1 MKMVE
6 SKLIEFANIKT
17 LEKFTR
23 SSNILFSDG
32 HVAYNWFVANKKE
45 ILSSNNKYCKLVQSQ
60 YENHLKSVKKAKLM
74 ETTQS
79 IHNTFVNANITNEFK
94 NIKDIRKFDKDSNIY
109 LSNGMTTYDWFIA
122 NSRSILVDGCGMYKE
137 IREQYFN
144 AKKTQKIIER
154 SRDKYSFYKDDRLYK
169 FNEFSGIELPSSKL
183 MSGVWFLQNK
193 ESILNS
199 DNPVDVEIAKQ
210 YKKYEMYYAL
220 VLEFYYEKD
229 LLKFDEHSNVRFKT
243 GSLMPLWWEV
253 NKESILSS
261 EFLPDKLI
269 KKQYEEYLTNVLGS
283 SFKKKWLH
291 FFFFRH

>member
-60 YENHLKSVKKAKLM
+60 YENHLKSVKEAKLM

-122 NSRSILVDGCGMYKE
+122 NSRSILVDDCGMYKE
-137 IREQYFN
+137 IKEQYYR
-144 AKKTQKIIER
+144 AKKTRKIIEEKK
-154 SRDKYSFYKDDRLYK
+154 DKYYFYKEERLHK
-169 FNEFSGIELPSSKL
+169 FNEFSGIELPSKII
-183 MSGVWFLQNK
+183 SGVWFLQNK

-199 DNPVDVEIAKQ
+199 DNPIDVEIAKQ
-210 YKKYEMYYAL
+210 YHKYEMYYAL
-220 VLEFYYEKD
+220 VFEFYNKKD
-229 LLKFDEHSNVRFKT
+229 LLKFNEFSNVRFKS
-243 GSLMPLWWEV
+243 GSLMSDWWEV
-253 NKESILSS
+253 NKENILSS
-261 EFLPDKLI
+261 DFFLDEFI
-269 KKQYEEYLTNVLGS
+269 KKQYEKYLNDVLGS
-283 SFKKKWLH
+283 QIKKKC
-291 FFFFRH
+291 